1 MNKNEF
7 IKTVKEMLQEKL
19 GAEYSVV
26 EHSHVKNNRSPLSGL
41 AIQRTG
47 TDLGMIFYLDKAF
60 DEYQEGKEADEIT
73 AALYREI
80 VNAEIPEELSR
91 DYLTEIVNSYETA
104 KPKIFCKLVNEKAN
118 REMLKGVPYFP
129 FLDLAVVF
137 YIQMAETDSG
147 QMTVTVD
154 NKIMELWG
162 IDSRQL
168 YQDTLY
174 HMKTSVPQELQSLND
189 IVEDFMDE
197 EEKVFFREVIAKE
210 REECKTAAELY
221 CLKNSSKFGA
231 SSLLYGD
238 TIANFARQEQCDLLI
253 LPSSICEV
261 LLLPDDG
268 SRYYE
273 ELQDMVK
280 TINQTEVSREEQ
292 LSNSI
297 YKYDRV
303 TKKFSIAYQGEDL

>member
-1 MNKNEF
+1 MNKKKFIEF
-7 IKTVKEMLQEKL
+7 VRGMLQEKL

-41 AIQRTG
+41 IIQRTD
-47 TDLGMIFYLDKAF
+47 TDLGMIIYLDKVF
-60 DEYQEGKEADEIT
+60 DEYREGKGADEIT

-80 VNAEIPEELSR
+80 VKAEIPEELSG
-91 DYLTEIVNSYETA
+91 DYLKEIVHSYETA
-104 KPKIFCKLVNEKAN
+104 KPRIFCKLVNEKAN
-118 REMLKGVPYFP
+118 REMLKGVPCFP

-137 YIQMAETDSG
+137 YIQVAETDSG
-147 QMTVTVD
+147 EMSVTID
-154 NKIMELWG
+154 NKIMDFWG
-162 IDSRQL
+162 VDSRQL

-174 HMKTSVPQELQSLND
+174 HMKTSVPQQLQNLTD

-197 EEKVFFREVIAKE
+197 EEKIIFREVIAKE
-210 REECKTAAELY
+210 KEDYERTAELY
-221 CLKNSSKFGA
+221 CLRNGSKFGA
-231 SSLLYGD
+231 SSLLYGN
-238 TIANFARQEQCDLLI
+238 TIANFAEQEQSDLLI

-268 SRYYE
+268 SRDYE

-280 TINQTEVSREEQ
+280 TVNQTEVPREEL

-297 YKYDRV
+297 YRYDRM
-303 TKKFSIAYQGEDL
+303 TKKISIAYQGDDL